1 MSEHSAHQMLSVP
14 DVFANRDDIVGF
26 RARCASALRTSG

>member
-1 MSEHSAHQMLSVP
+1 VP